1 MEILHLDQITPDAV
15 ILWKWKFLVL
25 NATILYTWI
34 LMALIT
40 VGSWLVT
47 RDLSTETASSRWQCF
62 LEVVV
67 TGIRDQIREISQQDP
82 HQFLPFI
89 GTLFV
94 FIGVSNFLSFVPGYS
109 PPTSSLSTTTALAIC
124 VFIAVP
130 LYGIWDRGL
139 IGYLKHYA
147 EPSLFMVPLHIMS
160 EISRTLALA
169 IRLFGN
175 VMSGNK
181 VVAILLAISPFV
193 FPIVIN
199 MLELLIGLIQAYI
212 FAVLATVFISAVV
225 RAQHEKEED
234 IDSSNRLTGSNGL
247 NG

>member
-15 ILWKWKFLVL
+15 ILWKWKFMVL

-34 LMALIT
+34 LMALMT

-47 RDLSTETASSRWQCF
+47 RNLSTKDASSRWQTF
-62 LEVVV
+62 LEVLV
-67 TGIRDQIREISQQDP
+67 TGILGQIREISRQEP
-82 HQFLPFI
+82 YRYLPFI
-89 GTLFV
+89 GTLFI
-94 FIGVSNFLSFVPGYS
+94 FIAISNLLSFVPAYV
-109 PPTSSLSTTTALAIC
+109 PPTSSLSTTAALAIC

-130 LYGIWDRGL
+130 LYGIWDRGP

-147 EPSLFMVPLHIMS
+147 EPSVFMVPLHIMS
-160 EISRTLALA
+160 EVSRTVALA

-181 VVAILLAISPFV
+181 VVAILLAISPFI

-199 MLELLIGLIQAYI
+199 VLELLIGLIQAYI
-212 FAVLATVFISAVV
+212 FAVLATVFIASVV
-225 RAQHEKEED
+225 RAQQEKEGAE
-234 IDSSNRLTGSNGL
+234 DSSSSL

>member
-40 VGSWLVT
+40 IGSWLVT
-47 RDLSTETASSRWQCF
+47 RNLSTETSSSRWQSF

-67 TGIRDQIREISQQDP
+67 TGIHDQIREISQQDP
-82 HQFLPFI
+82 RQFLPFI

-109 PPTSSLSTTTALAIC
+109 PPTSSLSTTAALAIC

-225 RAQHEKEED
+225 RAQHEKEEEFGNSS
-234 IDSSNRLTGSNGL
+234 IDL
-247 NG
+247 NSMKS

>member
-1 MEILHLDQITPDAV
+1 MEILHLDQISPDSA
-15 ILWKWKFLVL
+15 ILWKWKFMVL

-34 LMALIT
+34 LMALMT
-40 VGSWLVT
+40 FGSWLVT
-47 RDLSTETASSRWQCF
+47 RNLSTETVSSRWQSL

-67 TGIRDQIREISQQDP
+67 AGMRDQIREISQQEP
-82 HQFLPFI
+82 HRYLPFL
-89 GTLFV
+89 GTLFI
-94 FIGVSNFLSFVPGYS
+94 FIAISNLLSFVPGYV
-109 PPTSSLSTTTALAIC
+109 PPTSSLSTTAALAIC

-147 EPSLFMVPLHIMS
+147 EPSVFMVPVHVMS
-160 EISRTLALA
+160 ESSRTVALA

-181 VVAILLAISPFV
+181 VVAILLAISPFI

-199 MLELLIGLIQAYI
+199 VLELLIGLIQAYI
-212 FAVLATVFISAVV
+212 FAVLATVFIASVV
-225 RAQHEKEED
+225 GAQHEKGENAE
-234 IDSSNRLTGSNGL
+234 SFNRLNG
-247 NG
+247 

>member
-1 MEILHLDQITPDAV
+1 MELLHLDQITPDAV
-15 ILWKWKFLVL
+15 VLWKWKFIVL

-34 LMALIT
+34 LMAIMT
-40 VGSWLVT
+40 VGSWLIT
-47 RDLSTETASSRWQCF
+47 RNLSTEASSSRWQSF

-67 TGIRDQIREISQQDP
+67 TGIRDQIREISQQEP
-82 HQFLPFI
+82 HQFMPFI
-89 GTLFV
+89 GTLFL
-94 FIGVSNFLSFVPGYS
+94 FIGVSNFLSFIPGYA
-109 PPTSSLSTTTALAIC
+109 PPTSSLSTTTGLAIS
-124 VFIAVP
+124 VFVAVP
-130 LYGIWDRGL
+130 LYGIFDRGI

-181 VVAILLAISPFV
+181 VVAILLSISPFV
-193 FPIVIN
+193 FPVVIN

-225 RAQHEKEED
+225 RAQHEKEELKN
-234 IDSSNRLTGSNGL
+234 IAESLGGL

>member
-15 ILWKWKFLVL
+15 IIWKWKFMVL
-25 NATILYTWI
+25 NATILYTWL
-34 LMALIT
+34 LMAIIT
-40 VGSWLVT
+40 IGSWLVT
-47 RDLSTETASSRWQCF
+47 RNLSTEVASSRWQSF
-62 LEVVV
+62 LEVLV
-67 TGIRDQIREISQQDP
+67 TGLRDQIREVSQQEP
-82 HQFLPFI
+82 RQFLPFI

-109 PPTSSLSTTTALAIC
+109 PPTSSLSTTAALAIC

-130 LYGIWDRGL
+130 LYGVWDRGI

-147 EPSLFMVPLHIMS
+147 QPSFFMVPLHIMS

-181 VVAILLAISPFV
+181 VVAILLAIAPFI
-193 FPIVIN
+193 FPVVIN
-199 MLELLIGLIQAYI
+199 ILELLIGLIQAYI
-212 FAVLATVFISAVV
+212 FAVLATVFIASVV
-225 RAQHEKEED
+225 RAQHEKEEAEH
-234 IDSSNRLTGSNGL
+234 GSNG
-247 NG
+247 

>member
-15 ILWKWKFLVL
+15 ILWKWKFIVL

-34 LMALIT
+34 LMAIMT
-40 VGSWLVT
+40 VGSWFIT
-47 RDLSTETASSRWQCF
+47 SNLSTETSSSRWQSF

-67 TGIRDQIREISQQDP
+67 TGIRDQIREVSQQEP
-82 HQFLPFI
+82 HQFMPFI
-89 GTLFV
+89 GTLFL
-94 FIGVSNFLSFVPGYS
+94 FIGFSNFLSFVPGYA
-109 PPTSSLSTTTALAIC
+109 PPTSSLSTTAGLAIS

-130 LYGIWDRGL
+130 LYGVFDRGI

-181 VVAILLAISPFV
+181 VVAILLSISPFV
-193 FPIVIN
+193 FPVVIN

-225 RAQHEKEED
+225 RAQHEKEE
-234 IDSSNRLTGSNGL
+234 LTDMSEGLGSHSD
-247 NG
+247 

>member
-15 ILWKWKFLVL
+15 VLWKWKFIVL

-34 LMALIT
+34 LMVIMT
-40 VGSWLVT
+40 VGSWLIT
-47 RDLSTETASSRWQCF
+47 RNLSSETSSSRWQSF

-82 HQFLPFI
+82 QQFMPFI
-89 GTLFV
+89 GSLFL

-109 PPTSSLSTTTALAIC
+109 PPTSSLSTTAALAIC

-130 LYGIWDRGL
+130 LYGVWDRGL

-225 RAQHEKEED
+225 RAQHEREESVNVSETLD
-234 IDSSNRLTGSNGL
+234 TLSG
-247 NG
+247 

>member
-1 MEILHLDQITPDAV
+1 MELLHLDQITPDAV
-15 ILWKWKFLVL
+15 VLWKWKFLVI
-25 NATILYTWI
+25 NATILYTWL
-34 LMALIT
+34 LMAIMT
-40 VGSWLVT
+40 VGSWLIT
-47 RDLSTETASSRWQCF
+47 RNLSTEPSSSRWQSF

-67 TGIRDQIREISQQDP
+67 TGIRDQIREVSQQEP
-82 HQFLPFI
+82 HQFMPFI
-89 GTLFV
+89 GTLFL
-94 FIGVSNFLSFVPGYS
+94 FIGFSNFLSFVPGYA
-109 PPTSSLSTTTALAIC
+109 PPTSSLSTTTALAIS

-130 LYGIWDRGL
+130 LYGVFDRGI

-181 VVAILLAISPFV
+181 VVAILLSISPFV
-193 FPIVIN
+193 FPVVIN

-225 RAQHEKEED
+225 RAQHEREEFKD
-234 IDSSNRLTGSNGL
+234 ISETLGDL

>member
-15 ILWKWKFLVL
+15 VLWKWKFIVL

-34 LMALIT
+34 LMVIMT
-40 VGSWLVT
+40 VGSWLIT
-47 RDLSTETASSRWQCF
+47 RNLSSETSSSRWQSF

-82 HQFLPFI
+82 QQFMPFI
-89 GTLFV
+89 GSLFL

-109 PPTSSLSTTTALAIC
+109 PPTSSLSTTAALAIC

-225 RAQHEKEED
+225 RAQHEREESVNVSETLD
-234 IDSSNRLTGSNGL
+234 TLSG
-247 NG
+247 

>member
-15 ILWKWKFLVL
+15 VLWKWKFLVL

-34 LMALIT
+34 LMAFIT
-40 VGSWLVT
+40 VGSWLIT
-47 RDLSTETASSRWQCF
+47 RNLSAETSSSRWQSF

-67 TGIRDQIREISQQDP
+67 TGIRGQIREISQQEPD
-82 HQFLPFI
+82 QFLPFV

-124 VFIAVP
+124 TFIAVP
-130 LYGIWDRGL
+130 LYGVWDRGL

-147 EPSLFMVPLHIMS
+147 QPSIVMIPLHIMS

-193 FPIVIN
+193 FPAVLSI
-199 MLELLIGLIQAYI
+199 LELMIGLIQAYI
-212 FAVLATVFISAVV
+212 FAVLATVFIASVV
-225 RAQHEKEED
+225 RARHEREED
-234 IDSSNRLTGSNGL
+234 IDSL
-247 NG
+247 NS

>member
-40 VGSWLVT
+40 IGSWLVT
-47 RDLSTETASSRWQCF
+47 RNLSTETSSSRWQSF

-67 TGIRDQIREISQQDP
+67 IGIHDQIREISQQDP
-82 HQFLPFI
+82 RQFLPFI

-109 PPTSSLSTTTALAIC
+109 PPTSSLSTTAALAIC

-225 RAQHEKEED
+225 RAQHEKEEEFGNSS
-234 IDSSNRLTGSNGL
+234 IDL
-247 NG
+247 NSIKG

>member
-34 LMALIT
+34 LMILIT

-47 RDLSTETASSRWQCF
+47 RNLSTETASSRWQSF

-82 HQFLPFI
+82 QQFLPFI

-181 VVAILLAISPFV
+181 VVAILLAISPFI

-199 MLELLIGLIQAYI
+199 MLELLIGIIQAYI

-225 RAQHEKEED
+225 RAQHEKQQSESVD
-234 IDSSNRLTGSNGL
+234 IYNG
-247 NG
+247 

>member
-1 MEILHLDQITPDAV
+1 MEILHLDQISPDSA
-15 ILWKWKFLVL
+15 ILWKWKFMVL

-34 LMALIT
+34 LMALMT
-40 VGSWLVT
+40 FGSWLVT
-47 RDLSTETASSRWQCF
+47 RNLSTETVSSRWQSL

-67 TGIRDQIREISQQDP
+67 AGMRDQIREISQQEP
-82 HQFLPFI
+82 HRYLPFL
-89 GTLFV
+89 GTLFI
-94 FIGVSNFLSFVPGYS
+94 FIAISNLLSFVPGYV
-109 PPTSSLSTTTALAIC
+109 PPTSSLSTTAALAIC

-147 EPSLFMVPLHIMS
+147 EPSVFMVPLHVMS
-160 EISRTLALA
+160 ESSRTVALA

-181 VVAILLAISPFV
+181 VVAILLAISPFI

-199 MLELLIGLIQAYI
+199 VLELLIGLIQAYI
-212 FAVLATVFISAVV
+212 FAVLATVFIASVV
-225 RAQHEKEED
+225 GAQHEKGENAE
-234 IDSSNRLTGSNGL
+234 SFNRLNG
-247 NG
+247 

>member
-15 ILWKWKFLVL
+15 VLWKWKFIVL
-25 NATILYTWI
+25 NATILYTWV
-34 LMALIT
+34 LMAIMT
-40 VGSWLVT
+40 VGSWLIT
-47 RDLSTETASSRWQCF
+47 RNLSTETSSSRWQNF

-67 TGIRDQIREISQQDP
+67 TGIRDQIREVSQQEP
-82 HQFLPFI
+82 HQFMPFI
-89 GTLFV
+89 GTLFL
-94 FIGVSNFLSFVPGYS
+94 FIGFSNFLSFVPGYA
-109 PPTSSLSTTTALAIC
+109 PPTSSLSTTTGLAIS

-130 LYGIWDRGL
+130 LYGVFDRGI

-181 VVAILLAISPFV
+181 VVAILLSISPFV
-193 FPIVIN
+193 FPVVIN

-225 RAQHEKEED
+225 RAQHEKEE
-234 IDSSNRLTGSNGL
+234 LTDMSKSLGSL
-247 NG
+247 ND

>member
-1 MEILHLDQITPDAV
+1 MEILHLDQITPDV
-15 ILWKWKFLVL
+15 VVLWKWKFIVI
-25 NATILYTWI
+25 NATIVYTWI
-34 LMALIT
+34 LMAIMT
-40 VGSWLVT
+40 IGSWLIT
-47 RDLSTETASSRWQCF
+47 RNLNSETSASRWQSF
-62 LEVVV
+62 LEVIV
-67 TGIRDQIREISQQDP
+67 TGIRDQIREISQQEP
-82 HQFLPFI
+82 RQFLPFI

-94 FIGVSNFLSFVPGYS
+94 FIGFSNFLSFVPGYS
-109 PPTSSLSTTTALAIC
+109 PPTSSLSTTAALAIS

-225 RAQHEKEED
+225 RAQHEKEETHNILENLD
-234 IDSSNRLTGSNGL
+234 NVNG
-247 NG
+247 